1 MQGIAGKN
9 LLMNLSLLQQLVTDQ
24 YINVQKHPTANLWIY
39 NYAAK
44 TQYEQLWNEVTL
56 ACRGLILDSKGQ
68 VAARPFPKFF
78 NLAEHDPSELPDEP
92 FEVFEKMDG
101 SLGILYWV
109 DDQPFIATRGSFSS
123 DQAKHATALL
133 HERYNAVFPQ
143 LRRDVT
149 YLFEIIYPD
158 NRIVVDYGSIN
169 ELYLLGII
177 DNATGDDLP
186 NDPSLGFPLPSPH
199 EGLTDWR
206 HLHHQPNPTNRE
218 GFVLRFQTGL
228 RVKVKFEEYVRL
240 HRLVTGVS
248 NVTVWEHLAAG
259 HSLDELL
266 ERVPDEFYHWVQQVV
281 AELKSQFSAIES
293 ACQAAFKVLD
303 TRKDTALYFLTQSHP
318 QVLFAMLDGKDYSG
332 AIWKLVKPGWRKAWR
347 VEG

>member
-1 MQGIAGKN
+1 
-9 LLMNLSLLQQLVTDQ
+9 MNLSLLQQLVADQ
-24 YINVQKHPTANLWIY
+24 YINVQKHPTADLWIY

-56 ACRGLILDSKGQ
+56 ACRGFILDSQGR
-68 VAARPFPKFF
+68 VVARPFPKFF
-78 NLAEHDPSELPDEP
+78 NLSEHDPSELPDEP

-109 DDQPFIATRGSFSS
+109 DDQPYIATRGSFSS

-133 HERYNAVFPQ
+133 HERYTGTFSQ

-158 NRIVVDYGSIN
+158 NRIVVDYGFTD

-177 DNATGDDLP
+177 DNSTGQELP
-186 NDPSLGFPLPSPH
+186 NDPGLGFPLPRQH

-206 HLHHQPNPTNRE
+206 HLHHQPDSGNRE
-218 GFVLRFQTGL
+218 GFVLRFQNGL

-240 HRLVTGVS
+240 HRLITGVS

-259 HSLDELL
+259 RSLDELL
-266 ERVPDEFYHWVQQVV
+266 ERVPDEFYNWVQQVV
-281 AELKSQFSAIES
+281 AELQSQFSAIEF
-293 ACQAAFKVLD
+293 ACQAAFKVLE
-303 TRKDTALYFLTQSHP
+303 TRKDTALYFLTQPHP
-318 QVLFAMLDGKDYSG
+318 QVLFAMLDGKDYAG